1 MPLQSFNTTITNLHS
16 LFDNDKREV
25 EKILS
30 LLAIRLEQLQTCFER
45 KNIEE
50 IKIEAHKIKS
60 ELAVCG
66 FEELS
71 AQASQIEML
80 ARENQIVRSKIVE
93 FNSAADEL
101 VLEIE
106 KYLAAE

>member
-1 MPLQSFNTTITNLHS
+1 MSLQNFHTALANLHS

-30 LLAIRLEQLQTCFER
+30 LLAVRLKQLQTCFET
-45 KNIEE
+45 KNVEE
-50 IKIEAHKIKS
+50 IKTETHKIKS

-66 FEELS
+66 FDELS
-71 AQASQIEML
+71 AQASKIEIL
-80 ARENQIVRSKIVE
+80 ARENQIAPGKIVE

-106 KYLAAE
+106 KYLAAK